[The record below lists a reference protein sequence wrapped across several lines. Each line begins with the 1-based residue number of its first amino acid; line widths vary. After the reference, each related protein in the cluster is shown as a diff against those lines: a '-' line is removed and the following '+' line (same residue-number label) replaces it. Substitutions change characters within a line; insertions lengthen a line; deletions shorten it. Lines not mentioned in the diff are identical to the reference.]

1 MARISDRLVI
11 QLVESKL
18 VFVDDST
25 GAEVVVDKVGH
36 QAVVDELQAAADR
49 GADAPLEDGDTT
61 VTVTA
66 AEIPNALRAIEY
78 LRQYA

>member
-11 QLVESKL
+11 QLVDSKL
-18 VFVDDST
+18 VFMDDST

-36 QAVVDELQAAADR
+36 QAVVDELAAGLDGFKDVA
-49 GADAPLEDGDTT
+49 LEDGDQT
-61 VTVTA
+61 VTVRG
-66 AEIPNALRAIEY
+66 AELPNALAAIEY